1 MHREYCGISETRVLP
16 PRCTVEIRALKPGP
30 EIDVDAWIKKAKIGF
45 GIRSIICLLEEQDL
59 RLYADLRIELV
70 PYYKENGFQ
79 VRLNAKHRRPA
90 CNPL

>member
-16 PRCTVEIRALKPGP
+16 CAVPSRSELSNQALKS
-30 EIDVDAWIKKAKIGF
+30 IVDAWSKKAKIGF
-45 GIRSIICLLEEQDL
+45 GIRSIICLLEEQEL

-70 PYYKENGFQ
+70 PYYQENGFQ

-90 CNPL
+90 CNPH